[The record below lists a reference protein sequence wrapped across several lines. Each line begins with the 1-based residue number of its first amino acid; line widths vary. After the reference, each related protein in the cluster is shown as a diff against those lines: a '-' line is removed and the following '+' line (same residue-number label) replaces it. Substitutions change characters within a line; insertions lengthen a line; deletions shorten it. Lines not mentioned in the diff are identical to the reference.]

1 MSNKNLHPLVNK
13 ITSLLTE
20 KNIDFQLTIHEVEA
34 LTSEDACKIR
44 GDCSLSEGV
53 KALILRCKKTKKS
66 EAFFV
71 QVCVPGDKKFNA
83 KKLKKVLQISD
94 IRFASSDELLKI
106 TDDVKPGG
114 VPPVS
119 NVFFGIPLYADK
131 SVFDNDRVVF
141 NCGDRKASLYM
152 KAIDYKN
159 CFTPNIIDISD

>member
-1 MSNKNLHPLVNK
+1 MLNENLHPLVNK
-13 ITSLLTE
+13 ITSLLTS
-20 KNIDFQLTIHEVEA
+20 KNIDFQLTVHKTEA

-71 QVCVPGDKKFNA
+71 QVCVPGDKKFNP
-83 KKLKKVLQISD
+83 KKLKKMLQISD
-94 IRFASSDELLKI
+94 IRFASASELFKI
-106 TDDVKPGG
+106 TDGVKPGG

-119 NVFFGIPLYADK
+119 NIFFEIPLYTDN
-131 SVFDNDRVVF
+131 SIFDNDRIVF

-152 KAIDYKN
+152 KSIDYKKF
-159 CFTPNIIDISD
+159 FTPNIVDISD